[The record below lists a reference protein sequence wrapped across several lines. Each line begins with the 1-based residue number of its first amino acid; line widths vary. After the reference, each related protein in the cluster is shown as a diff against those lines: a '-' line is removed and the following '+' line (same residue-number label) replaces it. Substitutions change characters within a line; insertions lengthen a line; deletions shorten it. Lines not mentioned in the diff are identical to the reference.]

1 VTENETGHKKRVGGL
16 GMGIETGD
24 QLENSLKGQFLI
36 AMPKMADFN
45 FSHTVTCI
53 SEHTRSGAL
62 GIVINRVLPTVSG
75 KSIFD
80 ELKLECASGSASIP
94 IHIGG
99 PVHANE
105 IFILHGPPF
114 SYESCLMITNTL
126 AMSNSMD
133 IITAIAGR
141 KGPDSFILS
150 LGCAGWGPGQ
160 LEDEL
165 TQNAWLT
172 CPVEEGILFNEPVES
187 RWEATVK
194 MMGINPA
201 LLSNTP
207 GHA

>member
-1 VTENETGHKKRVGGL
+1 
-16 GMGIETGD
+16 MGIETGKKI
-24 QLENSLKGQFLI
+24 ENSLKGHFLI
-36 AMPKMADFN
+36 AMPEMADFN

-53 SEHTRSGAL
+53 SEHTHSGAL
-62 GIVINRVLPTVSG
+62 GLIINRVLPEVSG
-75 KSIFD
+75 KTIFD
-80 ELKLECASGSASIP
+80 ELKLESIPGSDAIP

-114 SYESCLMITNTL
+114 EWESCLMITDML
-126 AMSNSMD
+126 AMSNTMD
-133 IITAIAGR
+133 ILTAIAAG
-141 KGPDSFILS
+141 KGPETFIIS

-160 LEDEL
+160 LEGEI

-172 CPVEEGILFNEPVES
+172 YPAVDKIIFDEPVES
-187 RWEATVK
+187 RWEKTVE

-201 LLSNTP
+201 LLSSTP

>member
-1 VTENETGHKKRVGGL
+1 
-16 GMGIETGD
+16 MGIEMGE
-24 QLENSLKGQFLI
+24 QVENSLKGHFLI
-36 AMPKMADFN
+36 AMPEMADFN

-53 SEHTRSGAL
+53 SEHTHRGAL
-62 GIVINRVLPTVSG
+62 GIIINRVLPTVSG
-75 KSIFD
+75 KTIFD
-80 ELKLECASGSASIP
+80 ELKLESAPGSESIP

-114 SYESCLMITNTL
+114 EWESCLMITEKL

-133 IITAIAGR
+133 IIAAIAAGE
-141 KGPDSFILS
+141 GPEAFVIS

-160 LEDEL
+160 LESEI

-172 CPVEEGILFNEPVES
+172 SPVAIEVVFSEPIES
-187 RWEATVK
+187 RWERTVK
-194 MMGINPA
+194 MIGINPA
-201 LLSNTP
+201 LLSSTP

>member
-1 VTENETGHKKRVGGL
+1 
-16 GMGIETGD
+16 MGIESGK
-24 QLENSLKGQFLI
+24 QIENSLKGHFLI

-53 SEHTRSGAL
+53 SEHTHSGAL
-62 GIVINRVLPTVSG
+62 GIIINRVLPTVSG
-75 KSIFD
+75 KTIFD
-80 ELKLECASGSASIP
+80 ELKLESAPGSESIP

-114 SYESCLMITNTL
+114 EWESCLMITETL
-126 AMSNSMD
+126 AMSNTMD
-133 IITAIAGR
+133 IIAAIALGE
-141 KGPDSFILS
+141 GPEAFVIS

-160 LEDEL
+160 LESEI

-172 CPVEEGILFNEPVES
+172 CPVANEVVFSEPIES
-187 RWEATVK
+187 RWERTVK

-201 LLSNTP
+201 LLSSTP

>member
-1 VTENETGHKKRVGGL
+1 
-16 GMGIETGD
+16 MGIEAGERV
-24 QLENSLKGQFLI
+24 ENSLKGHFLI
-36 AMPKMADFN
+36 AMPEMADFN

-53 SEHTRSGAL
+53 SEHTHSGAL
-62 GIVINRVLPTVSG
+62 GIIINRVLSTVSG
-75 KSIFD
+75 KTIFD
-80 ELKLECASGSASIP
+80 ELKLESAPGSESIP

-114 SYESCLMITNTL
+114 EWESCLMITEKL

-133 IITAIAGR
+133 IIAAIAAGE
-141 KGPDSFILS
+141 GPEAFVIS

-160 LEDEL
+160 LESEI

-172 CPVEEGILFNEPVES
+172 CPVANEVVFSEPIES
-187 RWEATVK
+187 RWERTVK
-194 MMGINPA
+194 MIGINPA
-201 LLSNTP
+201 LLSSTP

>member
-1 VTENETGHKKRVGGL
+1 
-16 GMGIETGD
+16 MGIEAGERV
-24 QLENSLKGQFLI
+24 ENSLKGHFLI
-36 AMPKMADFN
+36 AMPEMADFN

-53 SEHTRSGAL
+53 SEHTHTGAL
-62 GIVINRVLPTVSG
+62 GIIINRVLSTVSG
-75 KSIFD
+75 KTIFD
-80 ELKLECASGSASIP
+80 ELKLESAPGSESIP

-114 SYESCLMITNTL
+114 EWESCLMITETL
-126 AMSNSMD
+126 AMSNTMD
-133 IITAIAGR
+133 IIAAIAAGE
-141 KGPDSFILS
+141 GPEAFVIS

-160 LEDEL
+160 LESEI

-172 CPVEEGILFNEPVES
+172 CPVANEVVFSEPIES
-187 RWEATVK
+187 RWERTVK

-201 LLSNTP
+201 LLSSTP

>member
-1 VTENETGHKKRVGGL
+1 
-16 GMGIETGD
+16 MGIEAGERV
-24 QLENSLKGQFLI
+24 ENSLKGHFLI
-36 AMPKMADFN
+36 AMPEMADFN

-53 SEHTRSGAL
+53 SEHTHSGAL
-62 GIVINRVLPTVSG
+62 GIIINRVLSTVSG
-75 KSIFD
+75 KIIFD
-80 ELKLECASGSASIP
+80 ELKLESAPGSESIP

-114 SYESCLMITNTL
+114 EWESCLMITEKL

-133 IITAIAGR
+133 IIAAIAAGE
-141 KGPDSFILS
+141 GPEAFVIS

-160 LEDEL
+160 LESEI

-172 CPVEEGILFNEPVES
+172 CPVANEVVFSEPIES
-187 RWEATVK
+187 RWERTVK
-194 MMGINPA
+194 MIGINPA
-201 LLSNTP
+201 LLSSTP

>member
-1 VTENETGHKKRVGGL
+1 
-16 GMGIETGD
+16 MGIEMGE
-24 QLENSLKGQFLI
+24 QVENSLKGHFLI
-36 AMPKMADFN
+36 AMPEMADFN

-53 SEHTRSGAL
+53 SEHTHRGAL
-62 GIVINRVLPTVSG
+62 GIIINRVLPTVSG
-75 KSIFD
+75 KTIFD
-80 ELKLECASGSASIP
+80 ELKLESAPGSESIP

-114 SYESCLMITNTL
+114 EWESCLMITEKL

-133 IITAIAGR
+133 IIAAIAAGE
-141 KGPDSFILS
+141 GPEAFVIS

-160 LEDEL
+160 LESEI

-172 CPVEEGILFNEPVES
+172 CPVAIEVVFSEPIES
-187 RWEATVK
+187 RWERTVK
-194 MMGINPA
+194 MIGINPA
-201 LLSNTP
+201 LLSSTP

>member
-1 VTENETGHKKRVGGL
+1 
-16 GMGIETGD
+16 MGIESGK
-24 QLENSLKGQFLI
+24 QIENSLKGHFLI

-53 SEHTRSGAL
+53 SEHTHSGAL
-62 GIVINRVLPTVSG
+62 GIIINRVLPTVSG
-75 KSIFD
+75 KTIFD
-80 ELKLECASGSASIP
+80 ELKLESAPGSESIP

-114 SYESCLMITNTL
+114 EWESCLMITENM
-126 AMSNSMD
+126 AMSNTMD
-133 IITAIAGR
+133 IIAAIALGE
-141 KGPDSFILS
+141 GPEAFVIS

-160 LEDEL
+160 LESEI

-172 CPVEEGILFNEPVES
+172 CPVANEVVFSEPIES
-187 RWEATVK
+187 RWERTVK

-201 LLSNTP
+201 LLSSTP

>member
-1 VTENETGHKKRVGGL
+1 
-16 GMGIETGD
+16 MGIESGK
-24 QLENSLKGQFLI
+24 QIENSLKGHFLI

-53 SEHTRSGAL
+53 SEHTHSGAL
-62 GIVINRVLPTVSG
+62 GIIINRVLPTVSG
-75 KSIFD
+75 KTIFD
-80 ELKLECASGSASIP
+80 ELKLESAPGSESIP

-114 SYESCLMITNTL
+114 EWESCLMITEKL
-126 AMSNSMD
+126 AMSNTMD
-133 IITAIAGR
+133 IIAAIALGE
-141 KGPDSFILS
+141 GPEAFVIS

-160 LEDEL
+160 LESEI

-172 CPVEEGILFNEPVES
+172 CPVANEVVFSEPIES
-187 RWEATVK
+187 RWERTVK

-201 LLSNTP
+201 LLSSTP

>member
-1 VTENETGHKKRVGGL
+1 MVG
-16 GMGIETGD
+16 EQRD
-24 QLENSLKGQFLI
+24 NSLKGHFLV
-36 AMPKMADFN
+36 AMPEMVDFN

-62 GIVINRVLPTVSG
+62 GIIVNRVLPAVSG
-75 KSIFD
+75 KTIFD
-80 ELKLECASGSASIP
+80 ELKLDAVAESDAIP

-114 SYESCLMITNTL
+114 TWESSLVITETL
-126 AMSNSMD
+126 AMSNTMD
-133 IITAIAGR
+133 ILKAIAAGQ
-141 KGPDSFILS
+141 GPEAFIIS

-160 LEDEL
+160 LEDEI

-172 CPVEEGILFNEPVES
+172 CPVVDEIVFTEPVES
-187 RWEATVK
+187 RWGKTVEL
-194 MMGINPA
+194 MGINPA
-201 LLSNTP
+201 LLSSTP